1 MESVAT
7 GFRHQNRI
15 IEKGTFDGKRLLLPE
30 RVIFSARLRWANGCH
45 AYLGGL
51 KWVSGLRLGLKSKCV
66 RMGSAILAAIALG
79 ITAGTVSVQAVACDV
94 CLSAPAAKFVR
105 WAPSEIGVA
114 VRDRVA
120 NPYDA
125 AQIEVRLRL
134 RAPSGRL
141 VEVPAFADPEGPT
154 PFRVRWTPDEIG
166 KWQATPQVRLG
177 GAVWQSGPRTDWRV
191 SEGTGRGFVRVDV
204 RNSSMLQFDDGTPY
218 FPIGANIAWYTND
231 ALQEYR
237 RRFDALAAAGGTA
250 TRVWLAP
257 WSFLPEWNDTPLR
270 NYANRE
276 MRMRWFDE
284 ILRMAEA
291 RGIYLIV
298 VLSEAGMFEPSARW
312 NENPYNAVNGGPCAE
327 PHEFLSNPA
336 ARAAYANQLR
346 YIAARWGY
354 SPNILAWEWMN
365 EVNSAPGFETERL
378 LPWLREMSA
387 VLAKHDAPR
396 HLRTISY
403 GSIAGDPRVWQ
414 MPEIEIVQRHEYVQG
429 DPTWFRPLPAGQ
441 GRFRQVQQ
449 QPAKPVLLGEFG
461 ANSDMEHARGA
472 YRQGIQ
478 MHNGLWASTF
488 AGMAGAAMY
497 WWWDNYLEPGRLWW
511 RHSGLAEFLRGEDL
525 GTMTPAAA
533 AARTDSG
540 PSAIALRLSTS
551 AGAACAR
558 ALVWVRNGSWQ
569 HDAALMRYVLDHS
582 AGKAQAENFR
592 YVAEPSRGVSVMLDG
607 LPAGRYSI
615 EVHDTSTGRLIRT
628 FMAQSDGA
636 LRWIEPQIASDVAYK
651 VRCATE

>member
-1 MESVAT
+1 MSIGMKVLD
-7 GFRHQNRI
+7 
-15 IEKGTFDGKRLLLPE
+15 EKKRALPE
-30 RVIFSARLRWANGCH
+30 RVIFARKRSTEKGYRPHSRGLERVSWARSRARC
-45 AYLGGL
+45 
-51 KWVSGLRLGLKSKCV
+51 
-66 RMGSAILAAIALG
+66 GSRQAWCMVCAVVFAALVFGPGPARA
-79 ITAGTVSVQAVACDV
+79 AGCDV
-94 CLSAPAAKFVR
+94 CLVPSTSQFVR
-105 WAPSEIGVA
+105 WVPAAMGLA
-114 VRDRVA
+114 VRDSAA

-134 RAPSGRL
+134 RAPSGR
-141 VEVPAFADPEGPT
+141 VVDVPAFADPEGPT
-154 PFRVRWTPDEIG
+154 SFRVRWTPDEAG
-166 KWQATPQVRLG
+166 RWQATPQVRSG
-177 GAVWQSGPRTDWRV
+177 GAAWRSGPRAVWRV
-191 SEGTGRGFVRVDV
+191 EAGTGRGFVRVDP
-204 RNSSMLQFDDGTPY
+204 RNAAMLRFDDGTPY

-231 ALQEYR
+231 AMQEYG

-257 WSFLPEWNDTPLR
+257 WSFLPEWKDTPLR

-276 MRMRWFDE
+276 LRMRWFDE

-298 VLSEAGMFEPSARW
+298 VLSEAGMFEPAARW
-312 NENPYNAVNGGPCAE
+312 GENPYNTVNGGPCAE
-327 PHEFLSNPA
+327 PHEFLTSPE
-336 ARAAYANQLR
+336 ARATYANQLR

-387 VLAKHDAPR
+387 VLAQHDSGR

-403 GSIAGDPRVWQ
+403 GSIAGDPRVWA

-429 DPTWFRPLPAGQ
+429 DPAWFRPLPAGQ
-441 GRFRQVQQ
+441 GRFRQVQE
-449 QPAKPVLLGEFG
+449 QPVKPVLLGEFG

-497 WWWDNYLEPGRLWW
+497 WWWDNYIEPGRLWW
-511 RHSGLAEFLRGEDL
+511 RHGGLAEFLRGEDL
-525 GTMTPAAA
+525 GTMAPAAA
-533 AARTDSG
+533 VAHADSG
-540 PSAIALRLSTS
+540 PSAIALRLSTA
-551 AGAACAR
+551 AGATCAR
-558 ALVWVRNGSWQ
+558 ALVWVRNGAWQ
-569 HDAALMRYVLDHS
+569 HDAALMRYVLEHS
-582 AGKAQAENFR
+582 AGKVQAENFR
-592 YVAEPSRGVSVMLDG
+592 YFAEPSRSVSVMLEG
-607 LPAGRYSI
+607 LPAGAYSV

-628 FMAQSDGA
+628 FAAQSDGA
-636 LRWIEPQIASDVAYK
+636 LRWIEPQITSDVAYK
-651 VRCATE
+651 VRCAAQ